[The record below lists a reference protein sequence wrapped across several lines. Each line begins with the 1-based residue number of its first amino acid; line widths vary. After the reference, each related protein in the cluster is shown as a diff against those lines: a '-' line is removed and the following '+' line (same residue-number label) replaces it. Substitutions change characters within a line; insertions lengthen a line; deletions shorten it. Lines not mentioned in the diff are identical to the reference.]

1 MQTGSFRN
9 DQSQITLVVKIVEF
23 FQAIAS
29 IEFTGKVVW
38 LDAAQTKRIFFY
50 DSGRLVFAVSDK
62 HCLRRWRRNVQLYY
76 PQIQSKIQ
84 ELDYEVSVDSSL
96 DLLDHKDYAQ
106 LHSWVQGKKVSQ
118 EIAGKIIQGIV
129 GEILFD
135 LFSSSELSYKLLQ
148 GKTTSADIEPVIT
161 DDQALLENVHH
172 LWITWQ
178 KLNVDNHS
186 PDQAP
191 VIRKS
196 EQIRDRTNEQ
206 LYHLL
211 VSLLDGRNT
220 LRDVAVKTKRDIIQI
235 TQALKS
241 FIKLGWIDLID
252 IPDYAPSTSAT
263 DYNVEIEVISPN
275 VSNIPKNYPLIAC
288 VDDSASVCQSME
300 RIVKSK
306 GYQFVAVLDA
316 QRALSTLLARKPNII
331 FLDLVMPYTN
341 GYEICSRLRKVSKFS
356 NIPIIILSGNDGVV
370 DQVRARLMG
379 ATDFV
384 SKPVDSA
391 IILNTIHR
399 YLKESVSVYQ

>member
-9 DQSQITLVVKIVEF
+9 DQSQTTSVVKIIEF

-29 IEFTGKVVW
+29 IEFSGKVVW
-38 LDAAQTKRIFFY
+38 LDASQTKRIFFY
-50 DSGRLVFAVSDK
+50 DSGQLLFAVSDK

-76 PQIQSKIQ
+76 PQIQNQIQ
-84 ELDYEVSVDSSL
+84 ALDYEVLMDSSL
-96 DLLDHKDYAQ
+96 DLLEHKDYAQ
-106 LHSWVQGKKVSQ
+106 IHSWVQNQKISP
-118 EIAGKIIQGIV
+118 EAAGKIIQGIV

-135 LFSSSELSYKLLQ
+135 LFRSSELSYKLLQ
-148 GKTTSADIEPVIT
+148 GKALSEENEPIIT
-161 DDQALLENVHH
+161 DGETLLQDVQH
-172 LWITWQ
+172 LWMAWQ
-178 KLNVDNHS
+178 KLNIDNHS

-196 EQIRDRTNEQ
+196 EQIRDKTNEQ

-211 VSLLDGRNT
+211 VNLLDGRNT
-220 LRDVAVKTKRDIIQI
+220 LRDVAIKTKRDIIQI

-252 IPDYAPSTSAT
+252 IPDYAPSASAAEF
-263 DYNVEIEVISPN
+263 DVEIEVISPN
-275 VSNIPKNYPLIAC
+275 VSNIPRNYPLIAC

-300 RIVKSK
+300 RIVKSR

-316 QRALSTLLARKPNII
+316 QRALSTLLLRKPNII

-399 YLKESVSVYQ
+399 YLEGSVSVYQ